1 MGLRTNFYV
10 DGFNLYYGLLKGE
23 PGRKWLDLM
32 LLAQTVRKRDH
43 INRVRYFTALV
54 TPWPQDP
61 HEPQRQLTYL
71 RALKTLPNVDLHLG
85 QYQLNS
91 VRRMLVKPQ
100 PGQPLFLEV
109 YDSKEKGSDVN
120 LATMLLCD
128 ATDRE
133 FEQAIVVSNDSD
145 LALPIEKVRTK
156 FGLKIGVLSPRP
168 KVTARLRL
176 AASFC
181 GALRGGAIEASQFP
195 NVMQDAHGTITKP
208 EHW

>member
-1 MGLRTNFYV
+1 MGLHTNFYV

-32 LLAQTVRKRDH
+32 RLARTVRKQDH
-43 INRVRYFTALV
+43 VNRVRYFTALV

-61 HEPQRQLTYL
+61 QEPQRQLTYL
-71 RALKTLPNVDLHLG
+71 RALKTLSNVEVHLG

-91 VRRMLVKPQ
+91 VRRMLVKPL
-100 PGQPLFLEV
+100 PGQPPFLEV

-133 FEQAIVVSNDSD
+133 FEQAIVISNDSD

-176 AASFC
+176 AASF
-181 GALRGGAIEASQFP
+181 A
-195 NVMQDAHGTITKP
+195 AHCVGERLKRRSFRT
-208 EHW
+208 